1 MKRLRSYINRHY
13 FSTFLSFFL
22 PLFGIASLIFF
33 VKIVSVTSIVHITF
47 LELFQLYIFILPQ
60 ILFFT
65 LSITFFVSAV
75 TAIYKLSYEFELI
88 ALFALGISPNAII
101 KIFFR
106 QALLLSTL
114 LLIFGLVLV
123 PQAKQLYKGFILYKK
138 AQMHLNI
145 KPSEFGHR
153 FGSWYLYIESKEGD
167 IMQNVALFNH
177 DRKKENLI
185 LAQKSRV
192 DNNQSGIRLTL
203 LDGTA
208 YGYSDEKLQ
217 QMRFS
222 KMQISDSGKVRDFH
236 YVNVISYWEK
246 ALRSDKRA
254 FDMTFFIFIALFPL
268 VSIFYIG
275 YLGITNTRY
284 ERRNVFLSSLAV
296 TVLYFALAF
305 GLAKPLGFKALA
317 LLPLWMAAG
326 YWLYRKKILAR
337 Y

>member
-1 MKRLRSYINRHY
+1 MKRVRRYINRHY
-13 FSTFLSFFL
+13 FAAFLNFFI

-33 VKIVSVTSIVHITF
+33 VKIVSVTSVIKVTF
-47 LELFQLYIFILPQ
+47 LELLQLYIFIIPQ

-75 TAIYKLSYEFELI
+75 SAIYRLSYEFELI
-88 ALFALGISPNAII
+88 ALFSLGYSPGVIVR
-101 KIFFR
+101 IFLR
-106 QALLLSTL
+106 QALLLSSIL
-114 LLIFGLVLV
+114 LVFGLVLI
-123 PQAKQLYKGFILYKK
+123 PQAKQLYKGFIIHKK
-138 AQMHLNI
+138 AQVELNI

-153 FGSWYLYIESKEGD
+153 FGEWYMYVEDKEGENLK
-167 IMQNVALFNH
+167 NVALYNQQGQ
-177 DRKKENLI
+177 KETFI
-185 LAQKSRV
+185 LAKSARLANV
-192 DNNQSGIRLTL
+192 ASGIRMTL
-203 LDGTA
+203 FDGTA

-222 KMQISDSGKVRDFH
+222 KMEILDNPTSRMFH
-236 YVNVISYWEK
+236 YVNVISYWEE

-254 FDMTFFIFIALFPL
+254 FDMTFFIFLALFPL
-268 VSIFYIG
+268 ASLFFIP
-275 YLGITNTRY
+275 YLGVTNARY
-284 ERRNVFLSSLAV
+284 ERRNVFLSALGV
-296 TVLYFALAF
+296 TLLYFALAF